1 MTTALPRYRALTFGV
16 TRGLR
21 RDAPDGTTY
30 LQAEQPLAPHAHRL
44 TDRLVH
50 WATVAPQRSFMARRE
65 RLADGRTGD
74 WQHLSY
80 ADALDAARR
89 IGQALLDR
97 GLNAERPVLIV
108 SENDLEHAQLALG
121 CLYAG
126 IPWAP
131 ASPAY
136 SLVSQD
142 FEKLRHIVTTLTPGL
157 VFAADAPRYERAL
170 MADDLLQTLDSLHIN
185 SVNLLGHSMGG
196 KLAMAFALAQPQR
209 VSKLVLADIAPVAY
223 PARHNTIF
231 AGLNAVDLTAIS
243 SRNEADAKL
252 ADYID
257 EPSVRQFLLKSL
269 LKQDDKFSWR
279 FNLAALQKNY
289 QQLIGAPLVN
299 GCYNGPT
306 LFIKGGESDYKL
318 PEHKAQIMQLFPQ
331 AQAKVIQGTGHWLHA
346 EKPAVF
352 TKLVKDFLLS

>member
-1 MTTALPRYRALTFGV
+1 MLLYTHISGQATAGQPPLVLLHGLFGSYENLGV
-16 TRGLR
+16 VERSLS
-21 RDAPDGTTY
+21 
-30 LQAEQPLAPHAHRL
+30 EQFQVINIDVRNHG
-44 TDRLVH
+44 
-50 WATVAPQRSFMARRE
+50 RSFHSDEM
-65 RLADGRTGD
+65 T
-74 WQHLSY
+74 Y
-80 ADALDAARR
+80 
-89 IGQALLDR
+89 
-97 GLNAERPVLIV
+97 P
-108 SENDLEHAQLALG
+108 
-121 CLYAG
+121 
-126 IPWAP
+126 
-131 ASPAY
+131 
-136 SLVSQD
+136 
-142 FEKLRHIVTTLTPGL
+142 
-157 VFAADAPRYERAL
+157 L

-209 VSKLVLADIAPVAY
+209 VSKLILADIAPVAY

-257 EPSVRQFLLKSL
+257 EPGVRQFLLKSL

-289 QQLIGAPLVN
+289 RQLIGAPLVN

-306 LFIKGGESDYKL
+306 LFIKGGESDYIL
-318 PEHKAQIMQLFPQ
+318 PEHKAQIMRLFPQ